1 MRAEG
6 KQCANHGFYSRG
18 LEYVTF
24 GKLEDLESSV
34 YTIVPTYLQFRFLQ
48 FPAVQKWMILLMM
61 NRQQFGSG
69 PTLCHSAYIIHLTT
83 SRKHFIMA
91 QERKV
96 FGDEEWDLKLAAH
109 SLWRQQEAQARC
121 SLGALS
127 SLLLLAF
134 EEGRGSDLMPQAA
147 TGCFFKISKS
157 HRKNLVWVLVWEEE
171 LVEEHFSVKD

>member
-1 MRAEG
+1 MCQSWILLTGPGIRY
-6 KQCANHGFYSRG
+6 FR
-18 LEYVTF
+18 
-24 GKLEDLESSV
+24 LEDLESSV
-34 YTIVPTYLQFRFLQ
+34 YTIVPTYLQFRFLE

-134 EEGRGSDLMPQAA
+134 EEGRGTGGTCLSSSLAGVSVSQSVLPAPDVQPQ
-147 TGCFFKISKS
+147 
-157 HRKNLVWVLVWEEE
+157 
-171 LVEEHFSVKD
+171 